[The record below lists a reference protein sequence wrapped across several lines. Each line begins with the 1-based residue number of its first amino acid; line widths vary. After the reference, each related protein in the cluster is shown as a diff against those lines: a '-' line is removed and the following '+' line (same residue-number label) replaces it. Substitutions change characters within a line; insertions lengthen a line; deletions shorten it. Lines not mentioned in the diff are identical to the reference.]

1 MKHRMATGIE
11 ESILSNE
18 LALGA
23 PSYLKLWFRLGLN
36 SRRSL
41 ITQEAG
47 VATGR
52 LVSKLGSGKPQFCV
66 FLRVALPALEYTSI
80 NALPWNYHEI
90 KFT

>member
-1 MKHRMATGIE
+1 MKYGMMTGVE
-11 ESILSNE
+11 ESILSNA

-23 PSYLKLWFRLGLN
+23 PYYLKLWFRLGLN

-52 LVSKLGSGKPQFCV
+52 LVSKLGSGKPQVLHV
-66 FLRVALPALEYTSI
+66 FKSCTPSS
-80 NALPWNYHEI
+80 
-90 KFT
+90 

>member
-18 LALGA
+18 LAQGA

-52 LVSKLGSGKPQFCV
+52 LVSKLGSGKLQFCV
-66 FLRVALPALEYTSI
+66 LESHSQLLSI
-80 NALPWNYHEI
+80 HLLMLCHGI
-90 KFT
+90 IMK

>member
-1 MKHRMATGIE
+1 MKHRMITGIE
-11 ESILSNE
+11 ESILSDE

-52 LVSKLGSGKPQFCV
+52 LISKLGSGKPQVLHV
-66 FLRVALPALEYTSI
+66 FNVLPALEYTSI
-80 NALPWNYHEI
+80 
-90 KFT
+90 